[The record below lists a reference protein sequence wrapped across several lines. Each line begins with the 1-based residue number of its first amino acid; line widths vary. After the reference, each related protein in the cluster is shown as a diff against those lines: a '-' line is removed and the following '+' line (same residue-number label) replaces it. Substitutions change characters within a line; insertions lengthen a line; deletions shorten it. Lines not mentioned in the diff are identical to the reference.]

1 MIRFYLQSAP
11 SQPRSL
17 SARPQTSSEIMIE
30 WEEPT
35 HLNGEVTHYVV
46 TGTRDEDFI
55 SQRNYCLERKLSSI
69 K

>member
-1 MIRFYLQSAP
+1 
-11 SQPRSL
+11 
-17 SARPQTSSEIMIE
+17 MIE